1 MVSVP
6 LANQD
11 PSEEAPA
18 SGRRG
23 FGRGRERDGASFEVL
38 PDSIPPQNLEA
49 EEAVLG
55 GILLDPDAIG
65 RVADVLQPEAF
76 YLNAHREIYRTAV
89 MLHSQGKP
97 TDLTAMAA
105 WLADTGQLDK
115 VGGSGRLVELVER
128 TLSTA
133 SIDQVARL
141 VMDKYL
147 RRQLIRSGNE
157 VIALGF
163 DQSKP
168 MEQVLDEAEQKIFAI
183 SQEKPSQGLTPTAE
197 ILTSTFNEIESR
209 SLGTAVAGIPV
220 NFYDLDA
227 ITQGL
232 QRSDLIIVAGR
243 PAMGKT
249 SIVLN
254 IAKNVAQLHQLP
266 VCVFSLEMSKEQL
279 TYRLLSMEVGI
290 ESGRLRTGRLQ
301 QEEWPLLGQGINSLG
316 MLPLFIDDKPNSGIL
331 EMRSL
336 CRRLMAEQGKE
347 LGLIVIDYLQLM
359 EGTTPDNRVQELSR
373 ITRGLKG
380 MARELN
386 VPVIALS
393 QLSRGVESRTN
404 KRPMLSDLRESG
416 SIEQDA
422 DVVLF
427 IYREEMYVEETDRQN
442 IADIIVSK
450 HRNGPTGMVSLFFR
464 KELTQFRDL
473 EMKREEFE

>member
-6 LANQD
+6 INE
-11 PSEEAPA
+11 PE
-18 SGRRG
+18 
-23 FGRGRERDGASFEVL
+23 RERPKRTGVELFEAT
-38 PDSIPPQNLEA
+38 PDQLPPQNLEA
-49 EEAVLG
+49 EEVILG
-55 GILLDPDAIG
+55 RILLDPDAIG

-76 YLNAHREIYRTAV
+76 YLGAHREIYRTAL

-97 TDLTAMAA
+97 TDLTAMGA
-105 WLADTGQLDK
+105 WLADTGQLEK
-115 VGGSGRLVELVER
+115 VGGSSSLSELVER

-133 SIDQVARL
+133 SIDEVAKL

-147 RRQLIRSGNE
+147 RRQLIRSGNQ
-157 VIALGF
+157 VIRLGF

-168 MEQVLDEAEQKIFAI
+168 MDQVLDEAEQEIFAI
-183 SQEKPSQGLTPTAE
+183 SQVKPSIGLTPTAE
-197 ILTSTFNEIESR
+197 ILTRTFEEIETR

-227 ITQGL
+227 MTQGL
-232 QRSDLIIVAGR
+232 QRADLIIVAGR

-254 IAKNVAQLHQLP
+254 MAKNVAQLHNLP
-266 VCVFSLEMSKEQL
+266 ACVFSLEISKEQL

-290 ESGRLRTGRLQ
+290 ESGRLRTGRLHQ
-301 QEEWPLLGQGINSLG
+301 DEWPLLGQGISNLG
-316 MLPLFIDDKPNSGIL
+316 RLPLFIDDKPNSSVL

-336 CRRLMAEQGKE
+336 CRRLMAEHGRE

-359 EGTTPDNRVQELSR
+359 EGSGSENRVQEISR

-393 QLSRGVESRTN
+393 QLSRGVEARYPFRGRDAESQHCGCHGHQARQQICSADTSGAGSAAQSLGSSEGISPPSRWAVQASSRKLHTS
-404 KRPMLSDLRESG
+404 RPCCRRLVHTVSSRVRQRPPLR
-416 SIEQDA
+416 DW
-422 DVVLF
+422 
-427 IYREEMYVEETDRQN
+427 T
-442 IADIIVSK
+442 
-450 HRNGPTGMVSLFFR
+450 P
-464 KELTQFRDL
+464 
-473 EMKREEFE
+473 